1 MSGNTNFNLKYRTAI
16 LKLDSIRLFVDIS
29 YFTLQTLEIKSFTD
43 GDADIKAIIFDESG
57 KLDEA

>member
-1 MSGNTNFNLKYRTAI
+1 
-16 LKLDSIRLFVDIS
+16 VDIS